1 MPVLL
6 LFKYSRTEWWAVQDG
21 LRHGSAPVVYTLSR
35 FSTIAQ
41 WTSQPPYC
49 CWCTCEQIFWT
60 NIYLNLIPCSPK
72 TIIWC
77 ALTMSLALMPSG
89 EAIAENLH
97 KFWSEKCFLRKS
109 CLQCFLR
116 HLSSS
121 LAFAGGTALI
131 DRGSKCCLHSIIMG
145 VYLKLKYEVLQIYKY
160 LKKSVSLYF
169 KHIVFVESGPCH
181 ALAACWQSPA
191 YDIMRCDTSTSHS
204 IIDTVH
210 MWASH
215 QN

>member
-1 MPVLL
+1 MAWGMGRPP
-6 LFKYSRTEWWAVQDG
+6 S
-21 LRHGSAPVVYTLSR
+21 STLSVA
-35 FSTIAQ
+35 SQLSSSEHPNHHIAVGALVNK
-41 WTSQPPYC
+41 YF
-49 CWCTCEQIFWT
+49 ET
-60 NIYLNLIPCSPK
+60 NIFFNLIPCSPT

-77 ALTMSLALMPSG
+77 ALTMALALMPSG
-89 EAIAENLH
+89 EASAENLH

-121 LAFAGGTALI
+121 LAFARGTALI
-131 DRGSKCCLHSIIMG
+131 YRESKCCLHSIIMG
-145 VYLKLKYEVLQIYKY
+145 VYLKLKYEVLQTYIY
-160 LKKSVSLYF
+160 LKKSVSLNF